1 MTDRHLQRLLDAAV
15 PFALPLRRTFRG
27 VDTRE
32 GMLIEGPAGWG
43 EFAPFDDY
51 SPEAASLW
59 LASAIEAAFEGWPS
73 SVRSTVEVNAIIPAL
88 MPEQAAEL
96 TREAV
101 ARGCRT
107 IKIKVGGSPD
117 LDIARIALVREILD
131 EEFGEGIGRI
141 RLDANAQWD
150 PDQAIAMLE
159 RCERYG
165 IEYAEQPCAALADLA
180 RVRRETGVRI
190 AVDEGIRTARDPHS
204 LDLADVAD
212 IAIIKPATLGGVRA
226 SIDLVSALGLPV
238 VVSGAMDSSVGLGT
252 ALALAGALPDL
263 PLASGLGTGALLADD
278 LVANP
283 LVPEGGRLRVVRVD
297 PDADAL
303 ERAAVRVNDPSRWR
317 ERLSAAWQAGATD
330 RMRDALGIG

>member
-32 GMLIEGPAGWG
+32 GVLIEGPAGWG

-51 SPEAASLW
+51 SSEAASLW

-88 MPEQAAEL
+88 LPDQAEEL

-131 EEFGEGIGRI
+131 EAFGAGIGRI

-165 IEYAEQPCAALADLA
+165 IEYAEQPCATLADLA
-180 RVRRETGVRI
+180 RVRRETGIRI
-190 AVDEGIRTARDPHS
+190 AVDEGIRTARNPHS

-226 SIDLVSALGLPV
+226 SIDLVSALGMPV
-238 VVSGAMDSSVGLGT
+238 VVSGAMDSSIGLGT
-252 ALALAGALPDL
+252 ALALAGSLPDL

-283 LVPEGGRLRVVRVD
+283 LVPEGGELRVVRVN

-303 ERAAVRVNDPSRWR
+303 ERAAVRVNDPSSWR